1 MWLESGNLAFSSER
15 DGSDVIGE
23 YPLRLAF
30 RAREGGGDMVGKR
43 VLWAPVLR
51 FELKGGGGVVK
62 VASASRSSEGG

>member
-1 MWLESGNLAFSSER
+1 MWLESGNLAFSSKR
-15 DGSDVIGE
+15 GGSDVVGE

-30 RAREGGGDMVGKR
+30 RAREGGDMVGKR
-43 VLWAPVLR
+43 ALWAPVLR